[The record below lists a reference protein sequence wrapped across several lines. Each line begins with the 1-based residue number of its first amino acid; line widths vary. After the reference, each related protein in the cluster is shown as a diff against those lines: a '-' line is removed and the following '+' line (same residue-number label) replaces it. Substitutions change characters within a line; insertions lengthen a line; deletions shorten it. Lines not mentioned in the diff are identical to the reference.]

1 MDIHVGGVMIM
12 PTHHGSLEIFMSEPA
27 KRRVAHPVLLA
38 VFLSFIFS
46 LALLVILLPIY
57 GTP

>member
-1 MDIHVGGVMIM
+1 
-12 PTHHGSLEIFMSEPA
+12 MSKPA

-38 VFLSFIFS
+38 VFLTFIFS

-57 GTP
+57 AVP